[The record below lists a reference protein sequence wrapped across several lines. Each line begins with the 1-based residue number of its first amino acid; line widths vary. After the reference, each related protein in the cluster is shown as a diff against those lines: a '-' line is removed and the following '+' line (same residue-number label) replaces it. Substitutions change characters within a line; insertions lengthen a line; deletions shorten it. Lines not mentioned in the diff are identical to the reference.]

1 MKRILALML
10 VALLGLTF
18 PAAAKDDA
26 SPTAEMSCSLENG
39 SMICA
44 VHATSEAGRLYAVVI
59 LEMDPARLLSLRVLK
74 LFKGFM
80 ARLGIDG
87 SVLRTTL

>member
-10 VALLGLTF
+10 VVLLGLTF
-18 PAAAKDDA
+18 HAAAKDA
-26 SPTAEMSCSLENG
+26 VSPTAEMSCSLENG

-59 LEMDPARLLSLRVLK
+59 LEIEPARLLSLQALR
-74 LFKGFM
+74 LFRGLFS
-80 ARLGIDG
+80 RLGLDG
-87 SVLRTTL
+87 SALRTAL